1 MKLPSLREAVEGGLN
16 NEGERGGRW
25 GVGRGVLSTLFTT
38 GFDFNQSQ
46 VPLST
51 MA

>member
-1 MKLPSLREAVEGGLN
+1 MKLPSLRGAVEGGLN
-16 NEGERGGRW
+16 NEGEMVWGW

-38 GFDFNQSQ
+38 GFGFNQSQ

-51 MA
+51 VA